1 ANSTDVV
8 NSRQLYD
15 AMQDVVD
22 NLEPLTFAGDTGTN
36 VDRKL
41 GQTINLTGG
50 VTDSTQL
57 TYGNIGVVA
66 DGTDTLAF
74 RLAKNIDLGGDGSV
88 TVRDTVVNND
98 GMTVDDGAG
107 NSTVISTGGMVVNN
121 AQGDSATYDAT
132 GLTITG
138 GPSITTL
145 GINAGNKRITN
156 VAPGVNN
163 SDAATVGQVKAVKG
177 W

>member
-1 ANSTDVV
+1 
-8 NSRQLYD
+8 
-15 AMQDVVD
+15 
-22 NLEPLTFAGDTGTN
+22 
-36 VDRKL
+36 
-41 GQTINLTGG
+41 
-50 VTDSTQL
+50 
-57 TYGNIGVVA
+57 
-66 DGTDTLAF
+66 
-74 RLAKNIDLGGDGSV
+74 
-88 TVRDTVVNND
+88 
-98 GMTVDDGAG
+98 VDDGAG

-177 W
+177 WSKSYTDQKFNSIKDDIGELSDRMEAGVASALAVASLPQAYVPGQSIATIAVGQYEGESGFAAGVSTISDSGQYIFNLNMNTNSEGDVGVAVGMGIVF